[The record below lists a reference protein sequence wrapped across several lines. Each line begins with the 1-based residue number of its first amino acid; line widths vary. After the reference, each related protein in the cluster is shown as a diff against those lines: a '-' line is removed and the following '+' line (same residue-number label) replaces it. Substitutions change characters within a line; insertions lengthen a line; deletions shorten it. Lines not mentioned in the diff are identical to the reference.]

1 MKMNLLNCVMPE
13 RSAINIAAILNANNM
28 SFVQIPTI
36 SDRYRYNC
44 WGFVSFVFGW
54 EKEARWVSADQMEEH
69 LTHNTRSIDESEATV
84 GDIAVFRR
92 EVDEW
97 GDWASKSDLSHTAL
111 VTPDLSVI
119 CHKPGSGALCIDTIE
134 YAKMAYGKVSYVR
147 PLTTQLK

>member
-1 MKMNLLNCVMPE
+1 MNLLDCVMPE
-13 RSAINIAAILNANNM
+13 RNAINIAAILNANNM
-28 SFVQIPTI
+28 SFVQIPANEI
-36 SDRYRYNC
+36 YNC

-54 EKEARWVSADQMEEH
+54 EEEARWVSAEQMEDY
-69 LTHNTRSIDESEATV
+69 LTLNTRSIDEFEATV

-97 GDWASKSDLSHTAL
+97 GDWGSKSDLSHTAL

-119 CHKPGSGALCIDTIE
+119 CHKPGSGALCIDTME

-147 PLTTQLK
+147 PLTAQLK